1 MQPKNRRANP
11 PHFDSFHNRH
21 HYVARSNIELFRSQ
35 NFTGAKV
42 VFQKVL
48 DISKE
53 SLIAK
58 SYLDRC
64 DKLSQNAPTED
75 WSFVN
80 VFEKK

>member
-1 MQPKNRRANP
+1 VLSD
-11 PHFDSFHNRH
+11 FT
-21 HYVARSNIELFRSQ
+21 YGIELFRTQ
-35 NFTGAKV
+35 NFTDAKE

-53 SLIAK
+53 NLAAK

-64 DKLSQNAPTED
+64 DKLIQNPPGAD

-80 VFEKK
+80 VFETK